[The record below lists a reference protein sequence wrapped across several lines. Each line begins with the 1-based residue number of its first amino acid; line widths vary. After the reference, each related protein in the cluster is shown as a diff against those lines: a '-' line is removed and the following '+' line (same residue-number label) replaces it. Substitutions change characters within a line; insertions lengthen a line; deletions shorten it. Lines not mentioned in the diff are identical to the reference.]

1 MSRRRP
7 QTAEPAAPKLRVY
20 MVPCSCGTTFSVA
33 PDFDRHGSQLSR
45 YLTCPA
51 CGKRHDPRN
60 RLLELGYQQEGYWKV
75 DKC

>member
-7 QTAEPAAPKLRVY
+7 QMAEPQKPEFRVY

-33 PDFDRHGSQLSR
+33 RDYDQHGSQLGR
-45 YLTCPA
+45 YLICPA

-60 RLLELGYQQEGYWKV
+60 RLLELGYQEDGYWKV
-75 DKC
+75 EKC